1 MSTLDPTFFNHLS
14 ANSAEYRDPLTQLPW
29 DALSLVDFWL
39 PPSALSLAGLSAF
52 EQQTEAVQRRLSQ
65 YEFIHFTQ
73 AGLWLEGIFIERL
86 SRSLSKTQSHAETAY
101 NLHEIREESGHS
113 LMFLKLMEQS
123 GLHLP
128 TNNFR
133 PPWLARMLSRHAST
147 HSPLFWLAVVI
158 GEEIPDWLNRHVQNH
173 RATIN
178 PLITAMCRLHIIDEA
193 RHIARSRRS
202 LEQQLHTQSIFKRYL
217 LNGVAQALLQQFVR
231 AFYLPSPAIY
241 ELAGLSPGDKWHKLA
256 LHNPT
261 RQNFLEQCTRP
272 TVHRLAQSGFHIK

>member
-1 MSTLDPTFFNHLS
+1 MPTLDPTFLNHLS
-14 ANSAEYRDPLTQLPW
+14 ANSAEYRDPLTRLPW
-29 DALSLVDFWL
+29 NTLSLADFWL

-52 EQQTEAVQRRLSQ
+52 EQQSEAVQRRLSQ

-73 AGLWLEGIFIERL
+73 AGLWLEGIFIERM
-86 SRSLSKTQSHAETAY
+86 SRDLYKAGSLAETAY
-101 NLHEIREESGHS
+101 SLHEIREESGHS

-128 TNNFR
+128 KNSFR
-133 PPWLARMLSRHAST
+133 PPWLATMLSRHAST
-147 HSPLFWLAVVI
+147 HSALFWLAVVI
-158 GEEIPDWLNRHVQNH
+158 GEEIPDWMNRHVQNH
-173 RATIN
+173 HASIN
-178 PLITAMCRLHIIDEA
+178 PLIAAMCRLHIIDEA

-202 LEQQLHTQSIFKRYL
+202 LEQHLQTQSTFKRYL

-241 ELAGLSPGDKWHKLA
+241 ALAGLSPGDQWHELA

-261 RQNFLEQCTRP
+261 RINFLQQCTRP
-272 TVHRLAQSGFHIK
+272 TVHRLVQSGFHIR

>member
-1 MSTLDPTFFNHLS
+1 MPTLDPTFFNHLS

-29 DALSLVDFWL
+29 HALSLADFWL
-39 PPSALSLAGLSAF
+39 PPSALSLAGVSEF
-52 EQQTEAVQRRLSQ
+52 DQQTEAVQRRLSQ

-86 SRSLSKTQSHAETAY
+86 SRGLSKTESHAETAY

-123 GLHLP
+123 GLYLP
-128 TNNFR
+128 KNSFR
-133 PPWLARMLSRHAST
+133 PPWLTTVLSRHASS
-147 HSPLFWLAVVI
+147 HSPLFWLAVVL
-158 GEEIPDWLNRHVQNH
+158 GEEIPDWLNRYVQNH
-173 RATIN
+173 RAAIN
-178 PLITAMCRLHIIDEA
+178 PLIAAMCRLHTIDEA

-202 LEQQLHTQSIFKRYL
+202 LEQHLHSQSALKRFL
-217 LNGVAQALLQQFVR
+217 LNRVAQALLQQFVR

-241 ELAGLSPGDKWHKLA
+241 ELAGLSPGDKWHKFA

-261 RQNFLEQCTRP
+261 RQNFLDQCTRP
-272 TVHRLAQSGFHIK
+272 TLHRLAQSGFHIK